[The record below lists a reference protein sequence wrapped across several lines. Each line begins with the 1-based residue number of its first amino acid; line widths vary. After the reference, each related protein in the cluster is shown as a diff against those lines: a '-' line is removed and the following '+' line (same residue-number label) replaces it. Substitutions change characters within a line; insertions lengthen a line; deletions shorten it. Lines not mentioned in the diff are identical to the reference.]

1 MNGIPFPDIDPVLIH
16 IGPLAIR
23 WYALAYIAGLT
34 LGWRYIVRLVSTSR
48 LWKGPPPVNALQI
61 DDALLW
67 AAFGVILGG
76 RIGYVLV
83 YDLPAYLAHPFEI
96 IAVWHGGMSFH
107 GGALG
112 TLIGLGIFA
121 RRQGI
126 STLAIF
132 DLVSAAAPIGLFFG
146 RIANFINS
154 ELWGRVTDM
163 PWGVI
168 FPNGGP
174 VARHPS
180 QLYEAALEGIVLFV
194 VLRILSHHFDA
205 FKRPGT
211 IWGSFIAGYGVA
223 RVFVEFFREP
233 DIQLGYLYGGWMT
246 MGMVLSI
253 PMIIIGL
260 LIVWKA
266 PQLAKMKFNKAA
278 TNQKKS

>member
-1 MNGIPFPDIDPVLIH
+1 MTGIPFPDIDPVLIH
-16 IGPLAIR
+16 LGPFAIR

-34 LGWRYIVRLVSTSR
+34 LGWRYILRMIATPR
-48 LWKGPPPVNALQI
+48 LWKGPAPVTPLQI

-83 YDLPAYLAHPFEI
+83 YDLPAYLANPFEI
-96 IAVWHGGMSFH
+96 VAVWHGGMSFH

-121 RRQGI
+121 WRQNI
-126 STLAIF
+126 SILAMF

-154 ELWGRVTDM
+154 ELWGRITDE

-174 VARHPS
+174 APRHPS
-180 QLYEAALEGIVLFV
+180 QLYEAALEGIVIFV
-194 VLRILSHHFDA
+194 ILRILTHRFDA
-205 FKRPGT
+205 LKRPGT
-211 IWGSFIAGYGVA
+211 IWGSFIALYGVA

-233 DIQLGYLYGGWMT
+233 DIQLGYLYGGWLT

-260 LIVWKA
+260 LIVWQAPRLSVRDLAPKA
-266 PQLAKMKFNKAA
+266 
-278 TNQKKS
+278 QKKS

>member
-1 MNGIPFPDIDPVLIH
+1 MTGIPFPDIDPVLIH
-16 IGPLAIR
+16 LGPFAIR

-34 LGWRYIVRLVSTSR
+34 LGWRYILRMIATPR
-48 LWKGPPPVNALQI
+48 LWKGPAPVTPLQI

-83 YDLPAYLAHPFEI
+83 YDLPAYLANPFEI
-96 IAVWHGGMSFH
+96 VAVWHGGMSFH

-121 RRQGI
+121 WRQNI
-126 STLAIF
+126 SILAMF

-154 ELWGRVTDM
+154 ELWGRITDE

-174 VARHPS
+174 APRHPS
-180 QLYEAALEGIVLFV
+180 QLYEAALEGIVLFIL
-194 VLRILSHHFDA
+194 LRILTHHFDA
-205 FKRPGT
+205 LKRPGT

-233 DIQLGYLYGGWMT
+233 DIQLGYLYGGWLT

-253 PMIIIGL
+253 PMIVVGL
-260 LIVWKA
+260 LIVWQAPRLSARDLAPKA
-266 PQLAKMKFNKAA
+266 
-278 TNQKKS
+278 QKKS

>member
-1 MNGIPFPDIDPVLIH
+1 MTGIPFPDIDPVLIH
-16 IGPLAIR
+16 LGPFAIR

-34 LGWRYIVRLVSTSR
+34 LGWRYILRMIATPR
-48 LWKGPPPVNALQI
+48 LWKGSAPVTPLQI

-83 YDLPAYLAHPFEI
+83 YDLPAYLANPFEI
-96 IAVWHGGMSFH
+96 VAVWHGGMSFH

-121 RRQGI
+121 WRQNI
-126 STLAIF
+126 SILAMF

-154 ELWGRVTDM
+154 ELWGRITDE

-174 VARHPS
+174 APRHPS
-180 QLYEAALEGIVLFV
+180 QLYEAALEGIVILII
-194 VLRILSHHFDA
+194 LRILTHRFDA
-205 FKRPGT
+205 LKRPGT
-211 IWGSFIAGYGVA
+211 IWGSFIALYGMA
-223 RVFVEFFREP
+223 RVFIEFYREP
-233 DIQLGYLYGGWMT
+233 DIQLGYLYGGWFT

-260 LIVWKA
+260 LIVWQAPRLSARDLAPKA
-266 PQLAKMKFNKAA
+266 
-278 TNQKKS
+278 QKKS